1 MDIDVATPRAPW
13 LLKDRLRE
21 RGGLFR
27 AGPPCQSHVVADG
40 TLGTRGKAAANE
52 TEVRLPSSAERIR
65 GEVQGSKV
73 ILRVTVR
80 SWAEKAEAER
90 VAWSAPGVTAVENHI
105 TVEP

>member
-40 TLGTRGKAAANE
+40 TLGTRGKAVANE

-65 GEVQGSKV
+65 VEVQGSKV
-73 ILRVTVR
+73 ILRGT
-80 SWAEKAEAER
+80 
-90 VAWSAPGVTAVENHI
+90 VENHI